1 MTPLVSGQALT
12 AIDAWDYFH
21 VNSVD
26 KDPEGNYLVSGRH
39 TSALYKISGL
49 DGSLIWQLGGKKSTF
64 SQPKELNFGFQ
75 HDARFLNRSDDG
87 SIEVVSFFDN
97 SAARLHTGKIVLH
110 ENSRGLIVQLN
121 HTDNSSTI
129 LQSYEAPDGLSAE
142 SQGNTQVLSNGNV
155 FVNWGQEGAVTEFSS
170 DGTPVFHAYLD
181 TGAAVQAYRGFRYPW
196 TGHSREVPAI
206 VALRDESDETN
217 VYVSWNGDTE
227 VATWRFYGRSN
238 DGIKK
243 LGEVKRTSFETSL
256 RIEAEDAKYLGD
268 AGKIYAEGLSQEGK
282 VLKKSPL
289 VAVSVAI
296 QPAGQQVREGQMLKK
311 NIGDL

>member
-1 MTPLVSGQALT
+1 MTPLAPNQALT
-12 AIDAWDYFH
+12 STDAWDYFH

-26 KDPEGNYLVSGRH
+26 KDSEGNYLISGRH
-39 TSALYKISGL
+39 TSAIYKISGR

-64 SQPKELNFGFQ
+64 SLPKELNFGFQ
-75 HDARFLNRSDDG
+75 HDARFLNKSEDG
-87 SIEVVSFFDN
+87 TIEVISFFDN
-97 SAARLHTGKIVLH
+97 SAAINVRLH
-110 ENSRGLIVQLN
+110 ENSRGLIIQLN

-170 DGTPVFHAYLD
+170 DGTPIFHAYLD
-181 TGAAVQAYRGFRYPW
+181 TGAPVQAYRGFRYPW

-206 VALRDESDETN
+206 VALRDDNDGTS

-227 VATWRFYGRSN
+227 VSKWRFYGRSKH
-238 DGIKK
+238 GVKK
-243 LGEVKRTSFETSL
+243 LGEVDRTSFETSL
-256 RIEAEDAKYLGD
+256 KIEEDDVKHLGTR
-268 AGKIYAEGLSQEGK
+268 GKIYAEGLSREGK

-289 VAVSVAI
+289 VAVTAAV
-296 QPAGQQVREGQMLKK
+296 QPAESQVKEEQVLKK
-311 NIGDL
+311 NVGGAVDL